1 MSSAALYWLI
11 LLCYISVLTNC
22 VGPYQT
28 APGGAVRSWHTL
40 LDQEASNIVS
50 RRQNHTT
57 FVVIDASWGNIDM
70 DVDNGRLYCTC
81 LLFHF
86 SFLSIWFIV
95 CITVEN
101 YIMTFHQSRAVTYCS
116 VIRAKI
122 AVTATVV
129 CAVLMYM
136 GQFWIATVVDFGD
149 GMVFCTEAEEY
160 RYLNRIYFFYDSI
173 VTLIIPSMVTTALIL
188 VIVVRNMCIHRSL
201 ANKKLSKKQKALLRI
216 TRVLLAISLTFVILS
231 APTHANK
238 LRHLIIVEVFGQ
250 QSYSLKDRVLQH
262 FFQILYYLSFSLN
275 FVYYLIWSI
284 NFRKEFKRLFC
295 FKTRPRRMRRLE
307 LMAGNG
313 HIVGKGAINHTQRIT
328 LL

>member
-1 MSSAALYWLI
+1 
-11 LLCYISVLTNC
+11 
-22 VGPYQT
+22 
-28 APGGAVRSWHTL
+28 
-40 LDQEASNIVS
+40 
-50 RRQNHTT
+50 
-57 FVVIDASWGNIDM
+57 M
-70 DVDNGRLYCTC
+70 DVENCRLHCTC

-101 YIMTFHQSRAVTYCS
+101 YIVTFHLSRAVTYCS

-122 AVTATVV
+122 VVTVIVV

-136 GQFWIATVVDFGD
+136 GQFWTATVVDYGD
-149 GMVFCTEAEEY
+149 GTVLCTEAEEY

-188 VIVVRNMCIHRSL
+188 VIVVRIVCIHRSL
-201 ANKKLSKKQKALLRI
+201 AIKKLSKKQKALVRI
-216 TRVLLAISLTFVILS
+216 TRVLLAISLTFVVLS

-238 LRHLIIVEVFGQ
+238 LRHLIIVEMFGQ
-250 QSYSLKDRVLQH
+250 QSYSLEDRVLQH

-307 LMAGNG
+307 LMAGKD
-313 HIVGKGAINHTQRIT
+313 HVVEKGTINHTQRIT